1 MTELE
6 KKNRSEFVIFLS
18 NRLFVGEDPSKYASL
33 LNTKIKSFCKKHMGV
48 DLSSLYSLT
57 DVQAIQDI
65 RGRIVSYSPFV
76 YSRKKHDDKLD
87 GIDLYVE
94 FLQYTQSEN
103 EESEAHPSNRVSIK
117 KSTPEQEGRHVKRE
131 QEVYVRSA
139 SAREQCKRHYE
150 CTCQA
155 CGHKM
160 EEIYGEIGKGFI
172 EVHHLIPIHL
182 FDDSHDIHPINDLIT
197 LCPNCHAMIHKLE
210 DPGDISTLKELI
222 TAMRIK

>member
-1 MTELE
+1 MTEIE
-6 KKNRSEFVIFLS
+6 KRNKSEFVIFLS

-87 GIDLYVE
+87 GLDLYVE
-94 FLQYTQSEN
+94 FLQNTQSEN
-103 EESEAHPSNRVSIK
+103 RESDSHHENREPIK

-139 SAREQCKRHYE
+139 SAREKCKRHYE

-155 CGHKM
+155 CGLKM
-160 EEIYGEIGKGFI
+160 EDIYGEIGKGFI
-172 EVHHLIPIHL
+172 EVHHLVPIHL
-182 FDDSHDIHPINDLIT
+182 FDDTHEIDPINDLIT

-210 DPGDISTLKELI
+210 DPGDISALKGLI
-222 TAMRIK
+222 ATMRNK

>member
-1 MTELE
+1 MTEIE
-6 KKNRSEFVIFLS
+6 KKNKSEFVIFLS

-87 GIDLYVE
+87 GLDLYVE
-94 FLQYTQSEN
+94 FLQNTQSEN
-103 EESEAHPSNRVSIK
+103 RESDSHHENREPIK

-139 SAREQCKRHYE
+139 SAREKCKRHYE

-155 CGHKM
+155 CGLKM
-160 EEIYGEIGKGFI
+160 EDIYGEIGKGFI
-172 EVHHLIPIHL
+172 EVHH
-182 FDDSHDIHPINDLIT
+182 
-197 LCPNCHAMIHKLE
+197 
-210 DPGDISTLKELI
+210 
-222 TAMRIK
+222 